1 MFTTEQKLLCG
12 VAHLG
17 WMAGFPIVA
26 PLIVMLLAQD
36 LFVKEQAK
44 EALVFQI
51 GASILGVVFFILS
64 FVLIGIPLLIV
75 LGIVSLIFPIMAVV
89 KICDGIDYSYPIT
102 GSFARKKL

>member
-17 WMAGFPIVA
+17 WMVGFPIFA
-26 PLIVMLLAQD
+26 PLIVMLLAKD

-44 EALVFQI
+44 EALIFQI
-51 GASILGVVFFILS
+51 GASILGVVFGILS
-64 FVLIGIPLLIV
+64 FVLIGIPFFIV
-75 LGIVSLIFPIMAVV
+75 LGIVAFVFPIMAVV
-89 KICDGIDYSYPIT
+89 KICDGIDYSYPII